1 MEKYRPSKNEQLN
14 QTARVPMRNIIAVTL
29 LVMSFNVIANDR
41 NDTRQNNSY
50 NPNSYSSPQ
59 LYYSA
64 ESIRERQELNL
75 LKESNRIATDRL
87 EVEREQ
93 LQEDKREHGTYGE

>member
-1 MEKYRPSKNEQLN
+1 MK
-14 QTARVPMRNIIAVTL
+14 NIIAVTL
-29 LVMSFNVIANDR
+29 MVISFNVIAYDH

-50 NPNSYSSPQ
+50 NLNSYGSPR

-64 ESIRERQELNL
+64 ESIRERQELEL
-75 LKESNRIATDRL
+75 LKESNRIAKDRL